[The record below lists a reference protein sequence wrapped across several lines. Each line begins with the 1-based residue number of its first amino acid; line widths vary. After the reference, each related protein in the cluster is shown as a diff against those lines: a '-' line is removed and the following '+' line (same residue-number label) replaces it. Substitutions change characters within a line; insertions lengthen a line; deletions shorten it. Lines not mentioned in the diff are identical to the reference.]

1 MIIFYYSIQDLK
13 RMLSLNFDI
22 KVYLTLASNLKKVS
36 KTKEKGMILTL
47 PVIINQNKW
56 SSFHD

>member
-1 MIIFYYSIQDLK
+1 
-13 RMLSLNFDI
+13 MLSLNFDI